1 VGQWG
6 GMAGILLGLQDRV
19 GTAGSR
25 SFLESLER
33 KKEKSGLEIPI
44 IRPASSPIKPSN
56 SF

>member
-1 VGQWG
+1 MGQWG